1 MCGIIGFSSKDKNF
15 DIDKIKTL
23 LYISSIERGLD
34 ATGIYSPKNGLKK
47 TLEEGWRFVI
57 NPDNKIVPDTI
68 LLAHVRAKTV
78 GLNEIKNAHPFE
90 RGNCVLIHNGT
101 LKNHLPLLRKHNLA
115 YTEYSVDSDIIAGCI
130 NKTKNIT
137 SVIKEIDGAAAFV
150 IHDKTIA
157 NRLYVFRNK
166 ERPLYRG
173 YIDGSMYICSIEEAL
188 KLINCTDIEQFN
200 EDILYT
206 IEDGKILYQT
216 KKIKNEP
223 HTEPSDYELRQYV
236 GFNLR
241 AKINMK
247 ASYEGGS
254 GTKVKLVKGTYYEII
269 SVINFNT
276 FKIFD
281 PKSGTFPLVNKAAL
295 DLTDKY
301 DFNDY
306 VIAIREAFVA
316 KTKWTN
322 PIEEGTIKLVNQT
335 YGDGEMSFKALPNQS
350 CNLVMTYYLKKD
362 FRKCTKEE
370 VDNFLASK
378 GLINSQVQTALPIT
392 IPNHQPNSQL
402 RLEDAAIAEFLE
414 DHEDVGIN
422 EPTDIYGEH
431 STFIRST
438 ECALEYDQL
447 KAKLEKHFQ
456 FIDFKA
462 DELKRM
468 LNGNSPFYLNLKSL
482 VSQIENKNYVLWNE
496 VYPLIKRE
504 ENAY

>member
-1 MCGIIGFSSKDKNF
+1 
-15 DIDKIKTL
+15 
-23 LYISSIERGLD
+23 
-34 ATGIYSPKNGLKK
+34 
-47 TLEEGWRFVI
+47 
-57 NPDNKIVPDTI
+57 
-68 LLAHVRAKTV
+68 
-78 GLNEIKNAHPFE
+78 
-90 RGNCVLIHNGT
+90 
-101 LKNHLPLLRKHNLA
+101 
-115 YTEYSVDSDIIAGCI
+115 
-130 NKTKNIT
+130 
-137 SVIKEIDGAAAFV
+137 
-150 IHDKTIA
+150 
-157 NRLYVFRNK
+157 
-166 ERPLYRG
+166 
-173 YIDGSMYICSIEEAL
+173 
-188 KLINCTDIEQFN
+188 
-200 EDILYT
+200 
-206 IEDGKILYQT
+206 
-216 KKIKNEP
+216 
-223 HTEPSDYELRQYV
+223 
-236 GFNLR
+236 
-241 AKINMK
+241 MK